1 MLGMGCVILLWHSLS
16 LSYIY
21 FAHYKALRPR
31 SRSWTEMRSP
41 GVVVY
46 SNETIKFAQSF
57 PQILTLCWVFQR
69 QKNEAIPKRRQV
81 SDSGLHAGSA
91 CCLTMVE
98 DSNARPPCFGFWLS
112 NRLPANLDSMFV
124 CLYLEL
130 KNWATH
136 ST

>member
-16 LSYIY
+16 LLYIY

-31 SRSWTEMRSP
+31 SISRTETLSP

-46 SNETIKFAQSF
+46 SNETMNLLKVS
-57 PQILTLCWVFQR
+57 PTLTLFWVIQR
-69 QKNEAIPKRRQV
+69 QKNEATPKRRQV
-81 SDSGLHAGSA
+81 IDSGLLAGSA
-91 CCLTMVE
+91 CYLTKVE
-98 DSNARPPCFGFWLS
+98 DSNARPRYFGFWLS
-112 NRLPANLDSMFV
+112 NRQPANLDSMSV
-124 CLYLEL
+124 CLYLKL